1 MTDSNPL
8 NRISLRDEAFA
19 SLNAATAT
27 GHGAVK
33 KFPAPVNIV
42 SCQVSWP
49 DSPSAVKVTLRGS
62 IDGVNFPVIATFDTG
77 ASGVNGD
84 IISSNGL
91 TAIVEARAD
100 LDTLTG
106 AGTVTAAILANRG
119 G

>member
-1 MTDSNPL
+1 MSDGSPL

-19 SLNAATAT
+19 SLNEASAI
-27 GHGAVK
+27 GHGSVK
-33 KFPAPVNIV
+33 EFPAPVNIV
-42 SCQVSWP
+42 SCQVSWTGA
-49 DSPSAVKVTLRGS
+49 PSAVKVTLRGS

-77 ASGVNGD
+77 ASGNNGD

-100 LDTLTG
+100 LETLTG
-106 AGTVTAAILANRG
+106 GGTVTAVILSNRG